1 MSNPE
6 VRSVT
11 ACFPCYNDARTIG
24 AMVLD
29 VRQALAPIVD
39 ELQIV
44 VVDDGSS
51 DDSAE
56 VLKLLAR
63 GLRNRDIGRVLC
75 ISERTVGN
83 HTASVYS
90 KLGVADRAE
99 AIVHAIKAG
108 LVSL

>member
-1 MSNPE
+1 MAL
-6 VRSVT
+6 SVT
-11 ACFPCYNDARTIG
+11 PNLPVIAPTPAAGG
-24 AMVLD
+24 ATSSVVL
-29 VRQALAPIVD
+29 QPGT
-39 ELQIV
+39 V
-44 VVDDGSS
+44 VN
-51 DDSAE
+51 AE